1 MDGSR
6 RPPSPSLP
14 LGAASLPPLA
24 NLAARMQ
31 LDSPGSLRTTARDLA
46 EEAGFPY
53 LLSQTGQAG
62 QGIRMDVEDEHSEHS
77 EQSWS
82 QPAYSDAESAPSSIG
97 GRSAA
102 PSSLSSIGRADKS
115 RALFSRR
122 PRPPPLHREGGSSA
136 SPVPASPD
144 VINHEDTTS
153 DKRGYHLWREDDD
166 QRLIQLVEDQGP
178 QQWSTLARILN
189 IDRTGKQC
197 RERCDPRPPSG
208 PPQLPLPPPPH
219 RSTGR
224 CLVCAQ
230 PP

>member
-62 QGIRMDVEDEHSEHS
+62 QGIRMDVEDERSEHS

-82 QPAYSDAESAPSSIG
+82 QPSYSDAESAPSSIG

-144 VINHEDTTS
+144 VINQEDTTCRHNR
-153 DKRGYHLWREDDD
+153 KWREEED
-166 QRLIQLVEDQGP
+166 QRLIQIVEDKGP
-178 QQWSTLARILN
+178 QQWSTIAQTLN

-197 RERCDPRPPSG
+197 RER
-208 PPQLPLPPPPH
+208 
-219 RSTGR
+219 
-224 CLVCAQ
+224 
-230 PP
+230 